1 MKKSDCK
8 GNLSSEKV
16 ENNDSEDDAE
26 DLNDGVSQRNAVL
39 ERTKSLI
46 IYT

>member
-1 MKKSDCK
+1 MKKSVGM
-8 GNLSSEKV
+8 GNPSSEKV

-26 DLNDGVSQRNAVL
+26 ELADGVSQRKAVL

-46 IYT
+46 IYK